1 MAIFHGGRS
10 SFDES
15 GKGQKLIVSS
25 LTRKKERERE
35 RERGREGERQR
46 KGKYKFG
53 ALLLSG

>member
-35 RERGREGERQR
+35 RERERGGATK
-46 KGKYKFG
+46 KGKV
-53 ALLLSG
+53 

>member
-35 RERGREGERQR
+35 REGERGSDKER
-46 KGKYKFG
+46 ESIN
-53 ALLLSG
+53 LEPCC